1 MRIAI
6 VDDSLMD
13 ALLLEKYLRQ
23 YCEEKSLAFTHVH
36 YKSATD
42 FLEHYQPCF
51 DLIIMDI
58 DMPGI
63 NGVDAARRLRA
74 GGDNVVLMFVTNMPQ
89 YALSGFEVQAV
100 DYILK
105 PVAYQT
111 FALKLERALR
121 FARRDRESVL
131 ALHTAEGMA
140 RVSTADVGYVESI
153 LHYLVYHTEGED
165 YKVRG
170 TMVSTEKELQPF
182 RFVRCSSGILV
193 NVRHVK
199 AIEKDEVIVGNAR
212 LKISRGR
219 RLEFM
224 NAFTKY
230 LGGIE
235 L

>member
-1 MRIAI
+1 MRMAI
-6 VDDSLMD
+6 VDDSSAD
-13 ALLLEKYLRQ
+13 ALLLEKYLHQ
-23 YCEEKSLAFTHVH
+23 YCEERGIACAPVY
-36 YKSATD
+36 YKSASD

-63 NGVDAARRLRA
+63 SGVDAARRLRTL
-74 GGDNVVLMFVTNMPQ
+74 GDDVVLMFVTNMPQ
-89 YALSGFEVQAV
+89 YALAGFEVEAV

-105 PVAYQT
+105 PVTYQT

-121 FARRDRESVL
+121 FVRRNHEGQL
-131 ALHTAEGMA
+131 ALRTAEGLVS
-140 RVSTADVGYVESI
+140 VSTADILYVESV
-153 LHYLVYHTEGED
+153 LHYLIYNTENKE

-170 TMVSTEKELQPF
+170 TMAQAEKELRPF
-182 RFVRCSSGILV
+182 RFVRCSSGLLV
-193 NVRHVK
+193 NLRCVK
-199 AIEKDEVIVGNAR
+199 AIEKEDVVLGNIR
-212 LKISRGR
+212 LKMSRGK

-235 L
+235 P